1 MSYIFPSLALLTPTL
16 SIRVTKDGLMKIL
29 IVVLYIMTGILSLVA
44 GVLLLQTLVARQS
57 VENATLGYQ
66 ILLGLDR
73 SVINSL
79 VRTVQMLFCLGSGL
93 FLGGAAL
100 FFALARLLVR
110 LNQQSLRIQELEAEL
125 SKKAGATSELAES

>member
-1 MSYIFPSLALLTPTL
+1 
-16 SIRVTKDGLMKIL
+16 MKIL
-29 IVVLYIMTGILSLVA
+29 VIVFYILAGILALVA
-44 GVLLLQTLVARQS
+44 VALLLQTLAARQS

-79 VRTVQMLFCLGSGL
+79 VRTVQMVFCLGSGL
-93 FLGGAAL
+93 LLGGAAL
-100 FFALARLLVR
+100 FVALARLLVR

-125 SKKAGATSELAES
+125 SKKAGAASEQADF